1 MTIQPPN
8 TGRELSKIALQV
20 ATEASRLVLAGFR
33 QQQQVT
39 IKADQS
45 PVTEYD
51 LQSER
56 LIRERLAELTPG
68 IPVVGEE
75 QGGDAGADL
84 TWYCD
89 PIDGTINFLR
99 GHPFFAVS
107 LGIQR
112 GGVPFAGAVVAPAL
126 RLWWRGSRDDRAYRT
141 EAPCTVSE
149 TSELGVSVVTSGLPI
164 RGRPSAE
171 SGVDL
176 LTQLSPHV
184 RDVRRCGSAAIE
196 LCMVADGTYDV
207 YLTRTLSPWDTC
219 AGAAILLAAG
229 GRWQPWPDGGKA
241 YELGCNQALYE
252 PLRTQLGHG
261 SPARG

>member
-51 LQSER
+51 LRSER
-56 LIRERLAELTPG
+56 LIRERLAELTPH

-99 GHPFFAVS
+99 GHPFF
-107 LGIQR
+107 
-112 GGVPFAGAVVAPAL
+112 
-126 RLWWRGSRDDRAYRT
+126 
-141 EAPCTVSE
+141 
-149 TSELGVSVVTSGLPI
+149 
-164 RGRPSAE
+164 
-171 SGVDL
+171 
-176 LTQLSPHV
+176 
-184 RDVRRCGSAAIE
+184 
-196 LCMVADGTYDV
+196 
-207 YLTRTLSPWDTC
+207 
-219 AGAAILLAAG
+219 
-229 GRWQPWPDGGKA
+229 
-241 YELGCNQALYE
+241 
-252 PLRTQLGHG
+252 
-261 SPARG
+261 